1 MLGGAGLVLL
11 SAAVLL
17 GENVIGEV
25 GEKVL
30 TLLGS
35 LFVVTGH
42 WFNFRLCGK
51 KRGAECLSS

>member
-1 MLGGAGLVLL
+1 MLGGV
-11 SAAVLL
+11 VLL
-17 GENVIGEV
+17 GENVIGENV
-25 GEKVL
+25 IGEAGEKVL

-51 KRGAECLSS
+51 KRGAECLSL